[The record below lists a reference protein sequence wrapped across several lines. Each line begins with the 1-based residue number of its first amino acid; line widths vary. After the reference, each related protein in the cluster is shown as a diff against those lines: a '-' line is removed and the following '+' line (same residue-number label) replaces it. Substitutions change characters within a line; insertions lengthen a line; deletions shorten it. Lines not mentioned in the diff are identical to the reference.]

1 MARTTLKEQTELV
14 ESLQEQTDSLFTEHR
29 EEIDS
34 IKEVQTRAETLLEKV
49 EKRQGNIE
57 QLVYLGFLIIAFTA
71 LGIAIAFLNLVVDVY
86 NTKTINSFF

>member
-1 MARTTLKEQTELV
+1 MARTTLKEQIELV
-14 ESLQEQTDSLFTEHR
+14 ASLQEQTDSLFTEHR

-86 NTKTINSFF
+86 NTKTINSIF